1 MVDKRD
7 SPPLLRAEVI
17 EEDFMKE
24 PIKLRPSVVSATG
37 EDFMKEP
44 IKLRPSVPV
53 ATGEHFVKE
62 TVKLRPS
69 IPKVTVPRRIIH
81 QAPEYYD
88 VGPPTLEQEMPE
100 MYPADSDWIEG
111 EIEVP
116 SSDVP
121 LLPDGQ
127 MDIEL
132 D

>member
-1 MVDKRD
+1 MKE
-7 SPPLLRAEVI
+7 PIKLRSSAPATSLRPSLPTNAGEGFI
-17 EEDFMKE
+17 KE
-24 PIKLRPSVVSATG
+24 PIKLRPS
-37 EDFMKEP
+37 
-44 IKLRPSVPV
+44 
-53 ATGEHFVKE
+53 
-62 TVKLRPS
+62 
-69 IPKVTVPRRIIH
+69 IPKATVPRRVIH

-88 VGPPTLEQEMPE
+88 AGPPTLEEEMPE